1 MKPAFYY
8 TSIVLYASLGCLAGV
23 GNSIELGTVGSVGA
37 GVFQLHKESKD
48 SKHQQ

>member
-8 TSIVLYASLGCLAGV
+8 TSIVLYASLAGV